1 MVLSEEE
8 RRKLE
13 AIRKSRSEEKRRTV
27 RAAILLES
35 WAGHSDQAIARAHH
49 VHRNTVVLCINK
61 CLRCGVDAALG
72 ELLRAGRPRQLSDDA
87 IAWVLHGACQKPK
100 DLGYSHELWA

>member
-35 WAGHSDQAIARAHH
+35 WAGHSDQAIAGAHH
-49 VHRNTVVLCINK
+49 VHRNTVLPCINK
-61 CLRCGVDAALG
+61 RLR
-72 ELLRAGRPRQLSDDA
+72 
-87 IAWVLHGACQKPK
+87 
-100 DLGYSHELWA
+100 